1 MDKSTRIILLLVI
14 DVVFF
19 FVELFVGKYIARQE

>member
-19 FVELFVGKYIARQE
+19 FVELFVGQYIARQE